1 MSEYKVLITETW
13 KRAVTVDAESREEA
27 EAAVRCQYK
36 NGEYALVSADS
47 DGVSFS
53 AQYPEQQV
61 ELSYGIIAGRC
72 ISILSSRLGACIFPM

>member
-36 NGEYALVSADS
+36 KWRIRS
-47 DGVSFS
+47 
-53 AQYPEQQV
+53 
-61 ELSYGIIAGRC
+61 C
-72 ISILSSRLGACIFPM
+72 IGGF

>member
-36 NGEYALVSADS
+36 NGEYALVD
-47 DGVSFS
+47 
-53 AQYPEQQV
+53 
-61 ELSYGIIAGRC
+61 
-72 ISILSSRLGACIFPM
+72 

>member
-36 NGEYALVSADS
+36 NGEYALVSALYRRILMAS
-47 DGVSFS
+47 LF
-53 AQYPEQQV
+53 QH
-61 ELSYGIIAGRC
+61 
-72 ISILSSRLGACIFPM
+72 SIRSSKSNCPTESCGSCFAKQSEAASM

>member
-36 NGEYALVSADS
+36 NGEYALASVDS
-47 DGVSFS
+47 DGVSF
-53 AQYPEQQV
+53 Q
-61 ELSYGIIAGRC
+61 R
-72 ISILSSRLGACIFPM
+72 SIRSSKSNCPTENCGSCFAKRSEAASM